1 VLELYVA
8 RGIWGMSLPCRK
20 WETLRNYKTYR
31 RYHFFLLRLSPDW
44 FHNLV
49 KANFIVAD
57 PVLAYDEAVVFLE
70 VQLSVARIT
79 SNPVAVVNV
88 DEKIRSRAYQLFE
101 QRGYQHG
108 HDLDDW
114 LQAEAEL
121 LRSKMEPPAV
131 KAAITASPAAIP
143 TLVKPAAK
151 RTSTKRSTT

>member
-1 VLELYVA
+1 
-8 RGIWGMSLPCRK
+8 
-20 WETLRNYKTYR
+20 
-31 RYHFFLLRLSPDW
+31 
-44 FHNLV
+44 
-49 KANFIVAD
+49 
-57 PVLAYDEAVVFLE
+57 
-70 VQLSVARIT
+70 LSVARIT